1 MSKKIQQF
9 ENTKNRIFW
18 CPACNQ
24 VHTIDDKWTYS
35 GTDEKPTVR
44 ASVKAMYVKVPN
56 PLPHDENGR
65 IMFDENK
72 RVIGAK
78 DMICHLFIT
87 DGKIRYLNDCTH
99 EMAGQTVD
107 MEDLP

>member
-1 MSKKIQQF
+1 MGKILQIDNSKLKVF
-9 ENTKNRIFW
+9 K
-18 CPACNQ
+18 CPACKQ
-24 VHTIDDKWTYS
+24 CHTIDDKWTYS

-44 ASVKAMYVKVPN
+44 ASVKAMYVKVPEN
-56 PLPHDENGR
+56 PEKDKNGKYILGSDGR
-65 IMFDENK
+65 IL
-72 RVIGAK
+72 GAK

-87 DGKIRYLNDCTH
+87 DGAIQYLGDCTH